1 MRAAKVATLARTALR
16 SRGMAAGTPSYTG
29 TVYKESE
36 KARENQFFSKQDEMA
51 LRKLLTKVKTS
62 ADAACSTAG
71 AHSAKEE
78 AALTSIVGKYKL
90 DKKDMEGAS
99 CGPAA
104 CGMRRALLRC
114 AALGPSPGFAYAL
127 TWLRCADAL
136 SPPHSADEVAPL
148 DGLLSGRA
156 VASRPGARAADC
168 AQCEG
173 NLTVRLHSL
182 WRVSGRLGRQRG
194 RQRGCQ
200 RSCHVRL
207 RRGWPC
213 G

>member
-1 MRAAKVATLARTALR
+1 MTALPRQHGYPLDPPPALKMRAAKVATLARTALR

-99 CGPAA
+99 CGLS
-104 CGMRRALLRC
+104 RRAAAWSC
-114 AALGPSPGFAYAL
+114 AALHCGGRARPLGQGLRKAL

-136 SPPHSADEVAPL
+136 SPPRSADEVAPL
-148 DGLLSGRA
+148 DRLLSGRA
-156 VASRPGARAADC
+156 VATRPGARAADW
-168 AQCEG
+168 AQ
-173 NLTVRLHSL
+173 
-182 WRVSGRLGRQRG
+182 
-194 RQRGCQ
+194 
-200 RSCHVRL
+200 
-207 RRGWPC
+207 
-213 G
+213 